1 MGGQESLLSGSL
13 CKVSCGP
20 QPSPACLLLT
30 AGQLAEGLWTRLMG
44 QLQGHWSIRF
54 CTWVLRMRRGW
65 HLRWLVRAGTLLSWA
80 ERKKRRARRAGSVL
94 LRLALLFCWADCD
107 GHLQRGQRSFLESG
121 SAYPSLPFSA
131 HSAFSRR
138 RSPAVS
144 ALPRPCALAAGGA
157 GRVGA
162 AVPRGMGRAGA
173 APAVPLHRPTRRS
186 GLAAPHP
193 FSWMLEVVSCFW
205 GISVQLFL

>member
-131 HSAFSRR
+131 HSAFSRSR
-138 RSPAVS
+138 LCSAPSLCPRSGRSGARGS
-144 ALPRPCALAAGGA
+144 CRTAGHGP
-157 GRVGA
+157 GWCCTGST
-162 AVPRGMGRAGA
+162 A
-173 APAVPLHRPTRRS
+173 APTHPTERARCS
-186 GLAAPHP
+186 SSIQLDVGGCLLLLGDLGP
-193 FSWMLEVVSCFW
+193 VVS
-205 GISVQLFL
+205 VAVM